1 MRSLVAAAAVGLL
14 GLLVLPGCG
23 DDGGD
28 GTVTVLAAASLTDAF
43 TALARNFEEEH
54 EGTTVEL
61 SFGPSSGLAT
71 SVVEGAP
78 AGVFASASPTAMDV
92 VVEAGEVDGS
102 PADFAQNRLALVMPQ
117 GNPGDVRSLDDLARD
132 ELLVGLCAPEVPCG
146 EVATEVLE
154 DAGVDPAPD
163 TEEADVRALLTKVV
177 AGELDVGLV
186 YETDVAA
193 AGNDVEGIAL
203 SPDAP
208 AGTRYPI
215 AVLEGASDPG
225 AAEDFVDLVRS
236 EEGQRVLQEH
246 GFRAP

>member
-1 MRSLVAAAAVGLL
+1 VRAVAAAATSV
-14 GLLVLPGCG
+14 LLVLPACG

-43 TALARNFEEEH
+43 TTLARDFEAEH
-54 EGTTVEL
+54 GGTTVEL

-78 AGVFASASPTAMDV
+78 AAVFASASPTAMDV
-92 VVEAGEVDGS
+92 VVDAGEVDGS
-102 PADFAQNRLALVMPQ
+102 PADFAQNRLAIVLAA
-117 GNPGDVRSLDDLARD
+117 GNPGDVSGLEDLARD
-132 ELLVGLCAPEVPCG
+132 DLLVGLCAPEVPCG
-146 EVATEVLE
+146 EVAARVLE
-154 DAGVDPAPD
+154 DAGVDPATD
-163 TEEADVRALLTKVV
+163 TEEADVRALLTKVA

-193 AGNDVEGIAL
+193 AGGDVEGIAL

-225 AAEDFVDLVRS
+225 AAEGFVDLVRS
-236 EEGQRVLQEH
+236 EDGQRVLREH